1 MAEHRTPSKRNI
13 PLAGN
18 EALYDGVPKWM
29 ESSIW
34 NWLSSKF
41 KYTDHNGKTKYHND
55 YLHDVELHCRLTF
68 GSNSEDYHLHSGL
81 YKVFTANTDYALD
94 ILQAAVEIAEIKERK
109 SSWESKTITHSNI
122 NGLNDILI
130 KGGSKWHIVVD
141 GSKARMES
149 RVDSST
155 ISAFKKL
162 ANDDADF
169 SKYLKIAWED
179 CFGRS
184 PDLSGAYSNAIKAVE
199 AATWRVITPNNMK
212 ATLGTML
219 NDFKLQSEAG
229 KFNVGF
235 KDKDASATFDTAHSI
250 MQRLWKSQTDRH
262 ATGDY
267 SNPSQ
272 LEAESAV
279 YMSITI
285 CQMFTSG
292 LISRKKPKL
301 LN

>member
-1 MAEHRTPSKRNI
+1 MAEHRILSRRNTPLS
-13 PLAGN
+13 GN
-18 EALYDGVPKWM
+18 EALYDGIQKWM

-34 NWLSSKF
+34 NWLGARFEYAYNS
-41 KYTDHNGKTKYHND
+41 KTKYHND

-68 GSNSEDYHLHSGL
+68 GSNTEGYHLFSGL
-81 YKVFTANTDYALD
+81 YKVFTANTEHALD
-94 ILQAAVEIAEIKERK
+94 ILQATVEIAEIKESK
-109 SSWESKTITHSNI
+109 NTWESKVITKSAI
-122 NGLNDILI
+122 ASLNGILV

-149 RVDSST
+149 RVDATTINAYNELIST
-155 ISAFKKL
+155 S
-162 ANDDADF
+162 DDF
-169 SKYLKIAWED
+169 TKHLKSAWED

-199 AATWRVITPNNMK
+199 SATWKTITPNNMK

-219 NDFKLQSEAG
+219 NDFVAQSKAG

-235 KDKDASATFDTAHSI
+235 KDNDAETTLSLAHDL

-262 ATGDY
+262 ATGNY
-267 SNPSQ
+267 INPSQ

-285 CQMFTSG
+285 CQMFSSG
-292 LISRKKPKL
+292 LITRKS
-301 LN
+301 